1 MLDQFPKP
9 LLKVEISTSQ
19 TQPYHFNRTF
29 IASPVQAGSRHFTGF
44 GCAPLDHGHASRR
57 VCHVRVLAVERESY
71 LGRRL

>member
-1 MLDQFPKP
+1 MLDQFPIP

-29 IASPVQAGSRHFTGF
+29 IGSPVQVGSRHFTGF
-44 GCAPLDHGHASRR
+44 GCAPLDQEHASRR
-57 VCHVRVLAVERESY
+57 VCPVRVLALERESY